1 MPTPRMYPGDYII
14 DGLLYGS
21 DSARMVAD
29 EIGAEILRDALD
41 LTQEFSSIQP
51 WLVMLNAYYRGRP
64 TPPRNP
70 ERMSVRYAAL
80 AQMSVSNW
88 CSLVV
93 DVVNER
99 LRVDSIRSA
108 ESPIRDEIAWDW
120 WQANNMD
127 QVSSMVHVEALVFG
141 YAYVSVWPGCASC
154 PDPTTPTIMGESPLS
169 TYAAFDMA
177 SGECLHA
184 IRMWFD
190 RPTGRIFADYTTPEF
205 QFGLMS
211 TGEIERRPYTWGWHH
226 DSSMWSYDFANAS
239 WTWRTVDGTPMVQ
252 ANPMGVVPYVRMR
265 TKPDLLGGYTS
276 EIESLLPVQDRIN
289 QTTFDRLLAQEFAAF
304 PQRWVTG
311 IDIPVDPVTGKPREP
326 WDAAVDRVW
335 TMDNPDGKFGQ
346 FDAANIEGYLN
357 ANTADI
363 QALATQSR
371 TPPHYLVAGQAVF
384 PSGESVRATEYGLSR
399 KVSSRQQSYGD
410 SWGDVLRLCGR
421 AAGDARLAEDHR
433 LTVGWADVEAHSEAE
448 SADALLKLSQV
459 PGVPTAAVAVEAGQ
473 LVAPELPIVAEAVQQ
488 LQTDK
493 SLVSKTLNQPTKIP
507 VPAVAPQKPP
517 A

>member
-1 MPTPRMYPGDYII
+1 MPAPRMYPGDYII
-14 DGLLYGS
+14 DGLLYGPGP
-21 DSARMVAD
+21 AQMVTE
-29 EIGAEILRDALD
+29 EIGADVLAAALD
-41 LTQEFSSIQP
+41 LTQEFSSIQS
-51 WLVMLNAYYRGRP
+51 WLAQLNAYYKGRP

-99 LRVDSIRSA
+99 LRVESIRS
-108 ESPIRDEIAWDW
+108 SDFPIRDETAWNW

-127 QVSSMVHVEALVFG
+127 QLSTMVHAEALTFG
-141 YAYVSVWPGCASC
+141 YAYVSVWPGCVSC
-154 PDPTTPTIMGESPLS
+154 PDPSIPTIMGESPLS
-169 TYAAFDMA
+169 TYAAFDMGT
-177 SGECLHA
+177 GECLQA

-190 RPTGRIFADYTTPEF
+190 RPSGRIFADYTTADY

-211 TGEIERRPYTWGWHH
+211 AGEVERRPYTWGWHH
-226 DSSMWSYDFANAS
+226 DAAMWAFDFADTA
-239 WTWRTVDGTPMVQ
+239 WTWRSVDGTPMVR
-252 ANPMGVVPYVRMR
+252 ANPLGVVPYVRMR

-276 EIESLLPVQDRIN
+276 EIESLLPIQDRIN

-311 IDIPVDPVTGKPREP
+311 IEIPVDPGTGKPKEP

-335 TMDNPDGKFGQ
+335 TVDNPEAKMGQ
-346 FDAANIEGYLN
+346 FDAANIEGYLA

-399 KVSSRQQSYGD
+399 KVASRQQSYGD
-410 SWGDVLRLCGR
+410 SWGDVLRLAGL
-421 AAGDARLAEDHR
+421 AAGDARLAGDHR

-459 PGVPTAAVAVEAGQ
+459 PGVPAAAVAVEAGQ

-488 LQTDK
+488 LQSDK
-493 SLVSKTLNQPTKIP
+493 RLTATTT
-507 VPAVAPQKPP
+507 APQKPP